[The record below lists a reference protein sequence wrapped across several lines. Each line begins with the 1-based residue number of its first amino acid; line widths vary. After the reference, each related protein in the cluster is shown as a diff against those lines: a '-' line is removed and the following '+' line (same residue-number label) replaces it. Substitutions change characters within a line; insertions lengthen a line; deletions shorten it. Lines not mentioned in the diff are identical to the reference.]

1 MFCIR
6 KSEQVWEIEREKKK
20 IKRREGERKERDGE
34 RKEIKRG
41 KENGKNER
49 ERERKC
55 GEIKRQSLYT
65 RISISLRLWL
75 GVWECET
82 VRVWECMW

>member
-41 KENGKNER
+41 KENGNNER
-49 ERERKC
+49 EKE
-55 GEIKRQSLYT
+55 S
-65 RISISLRLWL
+65 
-75 GVWECET
+75 V
-82 VRVWECMW
+82 VR